1 MGVGLEALTELH
13 VCMEQQKRDGCSYN
27 RHRIWGKIMMR
38 SIQSGNF
45 SHSGRGKRL
54 ANEITAGIFQF
65 SSSSFLCALFGS
77 FSLSNLL
84 LSSDTLC
91 GKLKPQTTTLRNSKR
106 ILSARPTPP
115 SPPLLPAHALGSG
128 PGLGSVTEMSGWLKF
143 QLWLA
148 PTAVRGMGKDW
159 STVVSPLG
167 LLQLWIQLFSS

>member
-1 MGVGLEALTELH
+1 MI
-13 VCMEQQKRDGCSYN
+13 RN
-27 RHRIWGKIMMR
+27 
-38 SIQSGNF
+38 IQSGNF

-77 FSLSNLL
+77 FSLSNFL

-91 GKLKPQTTTLRNSKR
+91 GKLKPQTTTLRNSKW

-128 PGLGSVTEMSGWLKF
+128 PGLGSVTETERVAKISALVSANGSQRDGERLINCS
-143 QLWLA
+143 QPSRPPSALD
-148 PTAVRGMGKDW
+148 TA
-159 STVVSPLG
+159 
-167 LLQLWIQLFSS
+167 LLLLEH